1 MKLRG
6 IYFEVKLLFKF
17 NIFKIFIQ
25 KTNQIKNQKKLL
37 ESVKP
42 GDLVWAKM
50 PLPKKELKQIEENH
64 QIRPYLIA
72 HKDKFNIYAYK
83 SSSKNYERLNN
94 YEEYSINSL
103 RYNRNKNSFIDLTK
117 IYKIPFLNLKSRYI
131 TLNQFD
137 LKNIE
142 KRLQIQA
149 NKNNKNIFQFP
160 IDIYILEG
168 DVIEVDN
175 QLYYVYA
182 SDNVYIYCLNL
193 FKYNPKDI
201 KKYEIISINSKMYYV
216 SFKEMTN
223 FKRTTKMNIVDI
235 AYKSEKEVIL
245 EKKFLSKKAL
255 KK

>member
-1 MKLRG
+1 M
-6 IYFEVKLLFKF
+6 FKF

-25 KTNQIKNQKKLL
+25 KTKKIKNQKKLL
-37 ESVKP
+37 ESIKP

-50 PLPKKELKQIEENH
+50 PLSRKELRKIEENH
-64 QIRPYLIA
+64 QVRPYLIA

-83 SSSKNYERLNN
+83 SSSKNYDRLNN
-94 YEEYSINSL
+94 YEEYSVNGL
-103 RYNRNKNSFIDLTK
+103 RYNRNKNSFIDLTQ
-117 IYKIPFLNLKSRYI
+117 IHKIPFLNIKSKYV

-149 NKNNKNIFQFP
+149 NKNNKNIYQFP

-168 DVIEVDN
+168 DVIEINN

-182 SDNVYIYCLNL
+182 ADNVYIYCLII
-193 FKYNPKDI
+193 FKHKPKDAR
-201 KKYEIISINSKMYYV
+201 KYEIISINSKKYYV
-216 SFKEMTN
+216 NFKEMVN

-235 AYKSEKEVIL
+235 AYKSENAEIL

-255 KK
+255 KKTKK

>member
-1 MKLRG
+1 M
-6 IYFEVKLLFKF
+6 FKF

-25 KTNQIKNQKKLL
+25 KTKQIKNQKKLL
-37 ESVKP
+37 ESIKP

-50 PLPKKELKQIEENH
+50 PLSKKELNQIEENH
-64 QIRPYLIA
+64 QVRPYLIA

-83 SSSKNYERLNN
+83 SSSTNYERLNN

-168 DVIEVDN
+168 DMIEVNN

-182 SDNVYIYCLNL
+182 SDNVYLYCLII
-193 FKYNPKDI
+193 FKKCPKDK
-201 KKYEIISINSKMYYV
+201 KKYTNIIINNNSN
-216 SFKEMTN
+216 SSN
-223 FKRTTKMNIVDI
+223 
-235 AYKSEKEVIL
+235 
-245 EKKFLSKKAL
+245 
-255 KK
+255 

>member
-1 MKLRG
+1 MYKVINL
-6 IYFEVKLLFKF
+6 
-17 NIFKIFIQ
+17 
-25 KTNQIKNQKKLL
+25 IKNFVKKIKSIPYQKELL
-37 ESVKP
+37 KSIEI
-42 GDLVWAKM
+42 GDLVWARM
-50 PLPKKELKQIEENH
+50 PLPKKELSQIEENH
-64 QIRPYLIA
+64 QVRPYLIVK
-72 HKDKFNIYAYK
+72 KDKFYIYAYK
-83 SSSKNYERLNN
+83 SSSKSNGILNN

-117 IYKIPFLNLKSRYI
+117 IYKIPFFNLKSKYI

-160 IDIYILEG
+160 IDIYIFDG
-168 DVIEVDN
+168 DIIEVNN

-193 FKYNPKDI
+193 YKYKPNDI

-216 SFKEMTN
+216 NFKEMTS
-223 FKRTTKMNIVDI
+223 FKRTDKMDVVDI

-245 EKKFLSKKAL
+245 EKKFLSKKPL
-255 KK
+255 KKLKK

>member
-1 MKLRG
+1 M
-6 IYFEVKLLFKF
+6 FKF

-37 ESVKP
+37 ESIKP

-50 PLPKKELKQIEENH
+50 PLPRKELNQIEENH
-64 QIRPYLIA
+64 QVRPYLIVQ
-72 HKDKFNIYAYK
+72 KDKFNIYAYK

-103 RYNRNKNSFIDLTK
+103 RYNQNKNSFIDLTK
-117 IYKIPFLNLKSRYI
+117 IYKIPFFNLKSKYI

-142 KRLQIQA
+142 KRLQILA

-168 DVIEVDN
+168 DMIEVNN

-182 SDNVYIYCLNL
+182 SDNVYMYCLNL
-193 FKYNPKDI
+193 FKYEPKDI
-201 KKYEIISINSKMYYV
+201 KKYEIISINSKMYYT
-216 SFKEMTN
+216 SFKEMTS
-223 FKRTTKMNIVDI
+223 FKRTVKMKIVDI

-255 KK
+255 KKQKK

>member
-1 MKLRG
+1 M
-6 IYFEVKLLFKF
+6 FKF

-37 ESVKP
+37 ESSNP
-42 GDLVWAKM
+42 GDLIWAKM
-50 PLPKKELKQIEENH
+50 PLSRKELSKIEKNH
-64 QIRPYLIA
+64 QVRPYLIA

-83 SSSKNYERLNN
+83 SSSKKYDRLNN
-94 YEEYSINSL
+94 YEEYAVNGL

-117 IYKIPFLNLKSRYI
+117 IYKIPFLNLKSKYI

-149 NKNNKNIFQFP
+149 NKNNKNIYQFP

-168 DVIEVDN
+168 DVIEIN
-175 QLYYVYA
+175 HQLYYVYA
-182 SDNVYIYCLNL
+182 ADNVYLYCLVL
-193 FKYNPKDI
+193 YKHNPKDI

-216 SFKEMTN
+216 SFKEMTS
-223 FKRTTKMNIVDI
+223 FKRTAKMKIVDI

-255 KK
+255 KKQKK

>member
-1 MKLRG
+1 M
-6 IYFEVKLLFKF
+6 FKF
-17 NIFKIFIQ
+17 KIFKIFIQ

-37 ESVKP
+37 ESIKP

-50 PLPKKELKQIEENH
+50 PLSKKELNQIEESH
-64 QIRPYLIA
+64 QVRPYLIA
-72 HKDKFNIYAYK
+72 QKDKFNIYAYK
-83 SSSKNYERLNN
+83 SSSKSNERLNN
-94 YEEYSINSL
+94 YEEYSVNSL

-117 IYKIPFLNLKSRYI
+117 IYKIPFFNLKSKYI

-149 NKNNKNIFQFP
+149 NKNNKNTFQFP

-168 DVIEVDN
+168 DMIEVNN

-193 FKYNPKDI
+193 YKYNPKDI

-216 SFKEMTN
+216 SFKEMTS
-223 FKRTTKMNIVDI
+223 FKRTAKMKIVDI

-255 KK
+255 KKQKK

>member
-1 MKLRG
+1 M
-6 IYFEVKLLFKF
+6 FKI

-25 KTNQIKNQKKLL
+25 KTKQIKNQKKLL
-37 ESVKP
+37 ESIKP

-50 PLPKKELKQIEENH
+50 PLPRKELKKIEEKH
-64 QIRPYLIA
+64 QVRPYLIA

-94 YEEYSINSL
+94 YEEYTINSL

-117 IYKIPFLNLKSRYI
+117 IYKIPFFNLKSKYI

-142 KRLQIQA
+142 KKLQIQA

-168 DVIEVDN
+168 DVVEINN
-175 QLYYVYA
+175 QLYYIYA

-201 KKYEIISINSKMYYV
+201 KRYEIISINSKMYYT
-216 SFKEMTN
+216 SFKEMTS

-235 AYKSEKEVIL
+235 AYKGEKEVIL

-255 KK
+255 KKPKK

>member
-1 MKLRG
+1 M
-6 IYFEVKLLFKF
+6 FKF
-17 NIFKIFIQ
+17 KIFKNFIQ

-37 ESVKP
+37 ESIKQ

-50 PLPKKELKQIEENH
+50 PLPRKELKQIEENH
-64 QIRPYLIA
+64 QVRPYLIA

-83 SSSKNYERLNN
+83 SSSKSYERLNN

-117 IYKIPFLNLKSRYI
+117 IYKIPFFNLKSKYI

-149 NKNNKNIFQFP
+149 SKNNKNIFQFP
-160 IDIYILEG
+160 IDFCILEG
-168 DVIEVDN
+168 DVIEVNN
-175 QLYYVYA
+175 QLYYIYA

-216 SFKEMTN
+216 SFKEMTS
-223 FKRTTKMNIVDI
+223 FKRKTKMKIVDI

-255 KK
+255 KKQKK